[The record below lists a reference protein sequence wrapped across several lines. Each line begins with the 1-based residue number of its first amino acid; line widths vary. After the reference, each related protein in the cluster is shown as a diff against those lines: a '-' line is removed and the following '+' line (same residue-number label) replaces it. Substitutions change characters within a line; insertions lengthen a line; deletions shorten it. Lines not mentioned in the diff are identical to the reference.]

1 MLVEFLRWK
10 EDFKFQNM
18 KDSDGSSNLIK
29 MTFADPTK
37 ERRLEKGDTMYVPR
51 DESFEQIKETNF
63 IANSL
68 RGLVHRLVPALT
80 DYFDE
85 TPGEFDA
92 FSDIEKLYHQGLKL
106 NSEDLDYDE
115 PANRFLVD
123 SFLPDIV
130 RGLSVAHKEPN
141 QVKERSRLVEALP
154 IPDYYKEL
162 LRSSNEPTSLLQ
174 YPLPKILSSECL

>member
-1 MLVEFLRWK
+1 MLVECPRWK

-51 DESFEQIKETNF
+51 DESFEQIKQTNF

-68 RGLVHRLVPALT
+68 RGLVHRLVPAIT

-106 NSEDLDYDE
+106 NSEDLDSE

-130 RGLSVAHKEPN
+130 RGLSVAHKEPK